1 MVLTGDSLL
10 VADVGRPD
18 FGGGDPSAQF
28 QSVTCLLRLP
38 DWVVAVSPG
47 HFEGLCGKGMGGRP
61 STTIGFERLYNPL
74 ERLYNPLLYLEHD
87 PFVSRLTNG
96 VPARPLNM
104 SAIEAT
110 NHGLADMPQ
119 AMLKTTPAV
128 AKIDID
134 ALERRSTDT
143 VVVDVCEPEK
153 YAHGHVSRAVNLPQ
167 ADLALRLGELPRDR
181 LLLTICRSGSRSQRA
196 AQFLKQAG
204 FDQEASVKV
213 GTATGHGAG
222 KRLAFSDTSG
232 VDEPRIMESTWV
244 LHASTLACLN

>member
-1 MVLTGDSLL
+1 M
-10 VADVGRPD
+10 
-18 FGGGDPSAQF
+18 
-28 QSVTCLLRLP
+28 
-38 DWVVAVSPG
+38 AVSPG

-74 ERLYNPLLYLEHD
+74 LYLEHD
-87 PFVSRLTNG
+87 PFVSHLTNG

-110 NHGLADMPQ
+110 NHGLAGMPQ
-119 AMLKTTPAV
+119 AMLRTTPAV

-153 YAHGHVSRAVNLPQ
+153 YAHGHVSKAVNLPQ

-181 LLLTICRSGSRSQRA
+181 LLLTICRSGSRSLRA
-196 AQFLKQAG
+196 ASSLSG
-204 FDQEASVKV
+204 RASIRKLASKLAPRLVM
-213 GTATGHGAG
+213 GRANGSLLATPAASTSRASWNLHG
-222 KRLAFSDTSG
+222 
-232 VDEPRIMESTWV
+232 
-244 LHASTLACLN
+244 STLACLD